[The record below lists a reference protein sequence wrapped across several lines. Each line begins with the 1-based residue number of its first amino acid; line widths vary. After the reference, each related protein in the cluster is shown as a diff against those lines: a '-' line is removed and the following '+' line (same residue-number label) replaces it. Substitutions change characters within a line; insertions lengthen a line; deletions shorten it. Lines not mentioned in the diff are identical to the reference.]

1 MDVLFAAEAAVREA
15 VPAVVARHKSEEGA
29 LTWALIHRIEAEVL
43 ADVASTGEHSKRI
56 LDMIRAPAAL
66 DYPTD
71 DCLVSFKGHDVVPIV
86 FKVIDEAWH
95 S

>member
-1 MDVLFAAEAAVREA
+1 MDVLFAAEAAVRKA
-15 VPAVVARHKSEEGA
+15 VPSVVAHHKSEEGA

-43 ADVASTGEHSKRI
+43 GDVASTGKHSKRI
-56 LDMIRAPAAL
+56 LDMIRAPAL
-66 DYPTD
+66 LEYPKD
-71 DCLVSFKGHDVVPIV
+71 DRLVSFTGHDVVPIV

>member
-15 VPAVVARHKSEEGA
+15 VPEVVARHKAEGA

-43 ADVASTGEHSKRI
+43 ADVASTGKHSKRI

-71 DCLVSFKGHDVVPIV
+71 DRPVSFKGHDVVPIV

-95 S
+95 G

>member
-1 MDVLFAAEAAVREA
+1 M
-15 VPAVVARHKSEEGA
+15 
-29 LTWALIHRIEAEVL
+29 
-43 ADVASTGEHSKRI
+43 ASTGEHSKRI